1 MLEDS
6 QIRDAY
12 LGLLGRHPESNEV
25 INQKRQQFNDYSD
38 LLQDFIKSDEF
49 VETFAAAN
57 SRRIRGSM
65 LVNKVQTEV
74 DKPTLQ
80 LLFQRTIR
88 QCTHLGDVEPY
99 WSVLSS
105 AKFEVETFEQ
115 HSEEF
120 WSSGSKILE
129 LIDRIEYEFNLDFS
143 DGSILELGC
152 GVGRMTWFLASRAR
166 HVIGVDISAGNLA
179 IAQSRVSDQADR
191 CELVLLAD
199 FEQLKGPPKL
209 DLFLSFIA
217 LQHNSPPV
225 QSQILKSCLAQLKLG
240 GVAVFQ
246 VVVGSAGYEFES
258 DRYLASVEN
267 QMEMHC
273 LPLTEIL
280 KIFANV
286 GIAVSSIEPDD
297 WASDFGLSMT
307 VIGQRVR

>member
-12 LGLLGRHPESNEV
+12 FGLLGRPPESDEV
-25 INQKRQQFNDYSD
+25 IHQKRQSFDDYTD
-38 LLQDFIKSDEF
+38 LLKDFLKSDEF
-49 VETFAAAN
+49 VQTFAATN
-57 SRRIRGSM
+57 SMRFRGSM
-65 LVNKVQTEV
+65 LVNKVQSEV
-74 DKPTLQ
+74 NKPTLQ
-80 LLFQRTIR
+80 HLFQRTIK
-88 QCTHLGDVEPY
+88 QWTNLGDVEPY

-115 HSEEF
+115 HSKEF
-120 WSSGSKILE
+120 WSSGSKILD
-129 LIDRIEYEFNLDFS
+129 LIDRIEHEFNLDFS

-152 GVGRMTWFLASRAR
+152 GVGRMTWYLATRAR
-166 HVIGVDISAGNLA
+166 RIIGVDISAGNLA
-179 IAQSRVSDQADR
+179 IAQSRVSDHADR
-191 CELVLLAD
+191 CELMLLTD
-199 FEQLKGPPKL
+199 FEQLKGPPRL

-225 QSQILKSCLAQLKLG
+225 QSEILKSCLAQLKLG
-240 GVAVFQ
+240 GIAVFQ
-246 VVVGSAGYEFES
+246 VVVGSAGYEFEC
-258 DRYLASVEN
+258 DRYLASVET

-273 LPLTEIL
+273 LPLTAIL
-280 KIFANV
+280 KIFADV